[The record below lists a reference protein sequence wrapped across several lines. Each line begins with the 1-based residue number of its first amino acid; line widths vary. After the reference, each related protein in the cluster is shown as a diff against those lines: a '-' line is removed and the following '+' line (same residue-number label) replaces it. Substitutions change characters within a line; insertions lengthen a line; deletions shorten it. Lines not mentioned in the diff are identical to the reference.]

1 VSIYLVTQIN
11 EKYSRVVAMTA
22 FKAAASQHEVLAPG
36 TILIAG
42 GGPVGLLLAAVLS
55 HFGTKSVI
63 CERNKT
69 TTKWPKMDLTN
80 GRSMEIL
87 RRLGLADALRERGVP
102 SHIPQ
107 PVLFSSGLSQESAF
121 TKWEL
126 PSVDQFREMIKEKN
140 DGSMPR
146 EAWQR
151 VSQVIFER
159 WLKELCDKDPNIDV
173 RFGIAVQTVE
183 ETDGGVSAETKEI
196 DSGDVT
202 TIHADYVAGCDGANS
217 KTRQSM
223 GMPLD
228 GGPM

>member
-1 VSIYLVTQIN
+1 
-11 EKYSRVVAMTA
+11 MTA
-22 FKAAASQHEVLAPG
+22 SKATASQQERLAPG
-36 TILIAG
+36 TVLIAG
-42 GGPVGLLLAAVLS
+42 GGPVGLLLATVLS

-63 CERNKT
+63 CERNKA

-87 RRLGLADALRERGVP
+87 RRLGLADALRERGVS

-126 PSVDQFREMIKEKN
+126 PSVDQFRQMIKEKN

-151 VSQVIFER
+151 VSQVIFEK
-159 WLKELCDKDPNIDV
+159 WLKELCDADPNIDV
-173 RFGIAVQTVE
+173 RFGTAVQTVE
-183 ETDGGVSAETKEI
+183 EADVGVRAVTKDVE
-196 DSGDVT
+196 SGDIT
-202 TIHADYVAGCDGANS
+202 TIHADYLGGCDGANS
-217 KTRQSM
+217 KTRQSL